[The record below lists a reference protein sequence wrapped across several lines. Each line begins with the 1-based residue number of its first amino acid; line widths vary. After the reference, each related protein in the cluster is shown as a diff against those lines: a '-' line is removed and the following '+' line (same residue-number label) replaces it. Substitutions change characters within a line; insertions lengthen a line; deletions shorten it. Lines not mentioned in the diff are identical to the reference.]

1 MCGIVGIGSAS
12 ASVVPEVVALMRDTL
27 RHRGPDDEGL
37 WRATD
42 GSVVLGH
49 RRLSIIDLSPGGHQ
63 PMADAS
69 GDYQLVFNGEIYNFQ
84 ELRDELCRAG
94 HRFRSSSDTEVLL
107 EAYRA
112 WGTTC
117 LERFN
122 GMFAFALYDHPGR
135 RLFLARD
142 RAGEKPLYYR
152 HAEKRL
158 AFASELKALFA
169 DPGCPR
175 VLDPDAL
182 DAYLAFGYVPHDQ
195 CIIRGIRKL
204 PQGHAL
210 VYDVAADSVRTWQYW
225 ALPERHAPEQ
235 ADDEELVARL
245 ESTLLDAVRLRLIA
259 DVPVGVMLSGGIDSS
274 LITAMAARVSTR
286 VKTFTISFPGHGSYD
301 ESGHARSVAD
311 HFSTDHVV
319 LAAEPVTVDLLPELA
334 RQFDE
339 PLADSSMVP
348 TYLVS
353 RLIRGEATVALGGD
367 GADELFGGYHRH
379 SWVQSQARVRAMIP
393 APLRRALRPL
403 AMGLLPVGM
412 RGRNYLL
419 GLTGDQAF
427 SVSQFNQFF
436 DSAMRRRLIGPLG
449 AGAASSTT
457 PEAFRAALWASPGT
471 PLQQATATDFR
482 SYLVDDILVKVDR
495 ASMLNS
501 LEVRAPWLDPRL
513 IELAFADVP
522 DRLRATAHDRKIL
535 PRRLAARLLPP
546 TFDLARKQGFS
557 LPLDAWFKGEW
568 GTFIGDVLTD
578 AKQELLDRGAVNSL
592 LTGQQRGLA
601 NMHRLFALAMFE
613 LWRRE
618 YAVSI

>member
-12 ASVVPEVVALMRDTL
+12 APVAPEVVARMRDTL

-42 GSVVLGH
+42 ASVVLGH

-112 WGTTC
+112 WGTNC

-195 CIIRGIRKL
+195 CIIHGIRKL

-210 VYDVAADSVRTWQYW
+210 VYDLAADCVRTWQYW
-225 ALPERHAPEQ
+225 SLPERHAPEQ

-301 ESGHARSVAD
+301 ESAHARAVAE

-353 RLIRGEATVALGGD
+353 RLIRREATVALGGD

-379 SWVQSQARVRAMIP
+379 SWVQSQARVRAVIP
-393 APLRRALRPL
+393 EPLRRAFRPL
-403 AMGLLPVGM
+403 ATGLLPVGM

-436 DSAMRRRLIGPLG
+436 DPVMRRRLIGRLRDS
-449 AGAASSTT
+449 AASSTT
-457 PEAFRAALWASPGT
+457 PEAFRAALWAGPGT

-513 IELAFADVP
+513 IDLAFAEVP
-522 DRLRATAHDRKIL
+522 DRLRATPRDRKIL

-546 TFDLARKQGFS
+546 SFDLARKQGFS
-557 LPLDAWFKGEW
+557 LPLGAWFKGEW
-568 GTFIGDVLTD
+568 GTFIRDVLTD
-578 AKQELLDRGAVNSL
+578 AQQQLLDRGAVRSL

-618 YAVSI
+618 YAISS

>member
-1 MCGIVGIGSAS
+1 
-12 ASVVPEVVALMRDTL
+12 MRDTL
-27 RHRGPDDEGL
+27 RHRGPDDKGL
-37 WRATD
+37 WSATD

-49 RRLSIIDLSPGGHQ
+49 RRLSIIDLSPAGHQ

-69 GDYQLVFNGEIYNFQ
+69 GGYQLVFNGEIYNFKG
-84 ELRDELCRAG
+84 LRDELCRAG
-94 HRFRSSSDTEVLL
+94 HRFRSSGDTEVLL

-112 WGTTC
+112 WGTNC
-117 LERFN
+117 LERLN
-122 GMFAFALYDHPGR
+122 GMFAFALYDHPRR

-152 HAEKRL
+152 HAGGRL

-169 DPGCPR
+169 DPCCPR
-175 VLDPDAL
+175 ALDSDAL

-204 PQGHAL
+204 PQGQAL
-210 VYDVAADSVRTWQYW
+210 VYDLATDTARTWQYW
-225 ALPERHAPEQ
+225 SLPERRVPEPTD
-235 ADDEELVARL
+235 DDEALLARL

-274 LITAMAARVSTR
+274 LITAMAARVSPR
-286 VKTFTISFPGHGSYD
+286 VKTFTISFPGHGAYD
-301 ESGHARSVAD
+301 ESGHARVVAE
-311 HFSTDHVV
+311 HFGTDHSV

-353 RLIRGEATVALGGD
+353 RLIRREAAVALGGD
-367 GADELFGGYHRH
+367 GADELFGGYPRH

-403 AMGLLPVGM
+403 ATALLPVGM

-436 DSAMRRRLIGPLG
+436 DPVMRRRLIGPFSAS
-449 AGAASSTT
+449 AGAAD
-457 PEAFRAALWASPGT
+457 PEAFRAQLWANGGT

-495 ASMLNS
+495 ASMLSS

-513 IELAFADVP
+513 IELAFGEVP
-522 DRLRATAHDRKIL
+522 DRLRATAHERKIL
-535 PRRLAARLLPP
+535 PRRLAARLLPSAL
-546 TFDLARKQGFS
+546 DLTRKQGFS
-557 LPLDAWFKGEW
+557 LPLDAWFKGQW
-568 GTFIGDVLTD
+568 GSFIRDVLTD
-578 AKQELLDRGAVNSL
+578 PSQDLLDRGAVNSL
-592 LTGQQRGLA
+592 VTGQQRGLA
-601 NMHRLFALAMFE
+601 NSHRLFALAMFE

-618 YAVSI
+618 YRVSAA

>member
-12 ASVVPEVVALMRDTL
+12 ASVAPEVVALMRDTL

-37 WRATD
+37 WRARD

-63 PMADAS
+63 PMADTS

-112 WGTTC
+112 WGTNC

-210 VYDVAADSVRTWQYW
+210 VY
-225 ALPERHAPEQ
+225 
-235 ADDEELVARL
+235 
-245 ESTLLDAVRLRLIA
+245 
-259 DVPVGVMLSGGIDSS
+259 
-274 LITAMAARVSTR
+274 
-286 VKTFTISFPGHGSYD
+286 
-301 ESGHARSVAD
+301 
-311 HFSTDHVV
+311 
-319 LAAEPVTVDLLPELA
+319 
-334 RQFDE
+334 
-339 PLADSSMVP
+339 
-348 TYLVS
+348 
-353 RLIRGEATVALGGD
+353 
-367 GADELFGGYHRH
+367 
-379 SWVQSQARVRAMIP
+379 
-393 APLRRALRPL
+393 
-403 AMGLLPVGM
+403 
-412 RGRNYLL
+412 
-419 GLTGDQAF
+419 
-427 SVSQFNQFF
+427 
-436 DSAMRRRLIGPLG
+436 
-449 AGAASSTT
+449 
-457 PEAFRAALWASPGT
+457 
-471 PLQQATATDFR
+471 
-482 SYLVDDILVKVDR
+482 
-495 ASMLNS
+495 
-501 LEVRAPWLDPRL
+501 
-513 IELAFADVP
+513 
-522 DRLRATAHDRKIL
+522 
-535 PRRLAARLLPP
+535 
-546 TFDLARKQGFS
+546 
-557 LPLDAWFKGEW
+557 
-568 GTFIGDVLTD
+568 
-578 AKQELLDRGAVNSL
+578 
-592 LTGQQRGLA
+592 
-601 NMHRLFALAMFE
+601 
-613 LWRRE
+613 
-618 YAVSI
+618 

>member
-12 ASVVPEVVALMRDTL
+12 RPMAPEVVAAMCDTMK
-27 RHRGPDDEGL
+27 HRGPDDKGL
-37 WRATD
+37 WRASD

-63 PMADAS
+63 PMADVS
-69 GDYQLVFNGEIYNFQ
+69 GDYQLVFNGEIYNFR
-84 ELRDELCRAG
+84 ELREELYRIG

-107 EAYRA
+107 EAYRL
-112 WGTTC
+112 WGTDC

-122 GMFAFALYDHPGR
+122 GMFAFGLYDHPR
-135 RLFLARD
+135 RRIFLARD

-152 HAEKRL
+152 HANKRL
-158 AFASELKALFA
+158 AFASELKALLG
-169 DPGCPR
+169 DPQCPR
-175 VLDPDAL
+175 VLDRDAL

-195 CIIRGIRKL
+195 CIVQGIKKL

-210 VYDVAADSVRTWQYW
+210 LYDVAADSLRTWQYW
-225 ALPERHAPEQ
+225 SLPARHKSDQ
-235 ADDEELVARL
+235 ADDGSLLTRL
-245 ESTLLDAVRLRLIA
+245 EDTLLDAVRLRLIA
-259 DVPVGVMLSGGIDSS
+259 DVPVGIMLSGGVDSS
-274 LITAMAARVSTR
+274 LITAMAARVNTR
-286 VKTFTISFPGHGSYD
+286 VKTFTISFPGHGAYD
-301 ESGHARSVAD
+301 ESRHARSVAE
-311 HFSTDHVV
+311 HFGTDHAV

-353 RLIRGEATVALGGD
+353 RLIRREATVALGGD
-367 GADELFGGYHRH
+367 GADELFGGYARH
-379 SWVQSQARVRAMIP
+379 SWVQSQANVRTVIP
-393 APLRRALRPL
+393 APLRRVLRPL
-403 AMGLLPVGM
+403 ATALLPVGM

-427 SVSQFNQFF
+427 SISQFNQFF
-436 DSAMRRRLIGPLG
+436 DPVMRRRLVGLLGPNPRRG
-449 AGAASSTT
+449 T
-457 PEAFRAALWASPGT
+457 PEAFREELGVSGATS
-471 PLQQATATDFR
+471 LQQATATDFR
-482 SYLVDDILVKVDR
+482 TFLVDDILVKVDR
-495 ASMLNS
+495 ASMLTS

-513 IELAFADVP
+513 IEFAFAEVP
-522 DRLRATAHDRKIL
+522 DRLRATARERKIL

-546 TFDLARKQGFS
+546 TLDLTRKQGFS
-557 LPLDAWFKGEW
+557 LPLDAWFKGDW
-568 GTFIGDVLTD
+568 GTFIRDVLTD
-578 AKQELLDRGAVNSL
+578 PQQNLLDRGVVKSL
-592 LTGQQRGLA
+592 VTGQRRGRA

>member
-12 ASVVPEVVALMRDTL
+12 ASVAPEVVAVMRDTL

-37 WRATD
+37 WRAMD

-63 PMADAS
+63 PMADPS

-112 WGTTC
+112 WGTNC

-142 RAGEKPLYYR
+142 RAGEKPLYFR

-210 VYDVAADSVRTWQYW
+210 VYDMAADSVRTWQYW

-235 ADDEELVARL
+235 ADDEELAARL

-301 ESGHARSVAD
+301 ESRHARSVAE

-379 SWVQSQARVRAMIP
+379 SWVQSQARVRAVIP

-403 AMGLLPVGM
+403 ATGLLPVGM

-436 DSAMRRRLIGPLG
+436 DPVMRRRLIGPLRD
-449 AGAASSTT
+449 GAASSTT
-457 PEAFRAALWASPGT
+457 PEAFRAALWVSSGT
-471 PLQQATATDFR
+471 PLQQATATDFQ

-568 GTFIGDVLTD
+568 GTFIRDVLTD
-578 AKQELLDRGAVNSL
+578 SQQELLDRGAVKSL

-618 YAVSI
+618 YAVSV

>member
-1 MCGIVGIGSAS
+1 
-12 ASVVPEVVALMRDTL
+12 
-27 RHRGPDDEGL
+27 
-37 WRATD
+37 
-42 GSVVLGH
+42 
-49 RRLSIIDLSPGGHQ
+49 
-63 PMADAS
+63 
-69 GDYQLVFNGEIYNFQ
+69 
-84 ELRDELCRAG
+84 
-94 HRFRSSSDTEVLL
+94 
-107 EAYRA
+107 
-112 WGTTC
+112 
-117 LERFN
+117 
-122 GMFAFALYDHPGR
+122 
-135 RLFLARD
+135 
-142 RAGEKPLYYR
+142 
-152 HAEKRL
+152 
-158 AFASELKALFA
+158 
-169 DPGCPR
+169 
-175 VLDPDAL
+175 
-182 DAYLAFGYVPHDQ
+182 
-195 CIIRGIRKL
+195 
-204 PQGHAL
+204 
-210 VYDVAADSVRTWQYW
+210 WQYW

-235 ADDEELVARL
+235 ADDDELVARL

-301 ESGHARSVAD
+301 ESRHARSVAE

-353 RLIRGEATVALGGD
+353 RLIRREATVALGGD

-379 SWVQSQARVRAMIP
+379 SWVQSQARVRAVIP

-436 DSAMRRRLIGPLG
+436 DPVMRRRLIGPLRD
-449 AGAASSTT
+449 GAAHSTT
-457 PEAFRAALWASPGT
+457 PEAFRAALWASAGT

-557 LPLDAWFKGEW
+557 LPLDAWFRGEW
-568 GTFIGDVLTD
+568 GTFIRDVLTD
-578 AKQELLDRGAVNSL
+578 AQQELLDRGAVKSL

-618 YAVSI
+618 YAVSS